1 MIASS
6 QGDNSFNLYNRQN
19 PYNYIGS
26 FKIGHSLD
34 IDNVS
39 DTDGIDVTN
48 INLGT
53 NYKKGLF
60 VVQDGTN
67 DGAEIVERQNF
78 KYVSFED
85 VIKVLNL

>member
-1 MIASS
+1 MRSAFVIFITFFFTSPSICS
-6 QGDNSFNLYNRQN
+6 QELY
-19 PYNYIGS
+19 I
-26 FKIGHSLD
+26 K
-34 IDNVS
+34 
-39 DTDGIDVTN
+39 DVTN

>member
-1 MIASS
+1 MTIHSIFII
-6 QGDNSFNLYNRQN
+6 DKN

-48 INLGT
+48 INLGA

-67 DGAEIVERQNF
+67 DGAKIVERQNF

-85 VIKVLNL
+85 TIKVLNLI

>member
-26 FKIGHSLD
+26 FKIGHSLG